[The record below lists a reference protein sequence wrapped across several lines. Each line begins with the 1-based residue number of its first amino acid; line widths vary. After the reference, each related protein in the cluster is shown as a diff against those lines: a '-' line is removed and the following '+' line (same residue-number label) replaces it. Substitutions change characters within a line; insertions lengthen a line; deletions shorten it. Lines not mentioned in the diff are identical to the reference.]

1 MNVFVGELPPPYGG
15 VAVKDKLMFQQIY
28 EPSGVKMI
36 DLVECKWEPWKI
48 PIVGINLVVSL
59 LRAEHV

>member
-1 MNVFVGELPPPYGG
+1 MNVFVGDLPPPYGG

-36 DLVECKWEPWKI
+36 NLVECKWKP
-48 PIVGINLVVSL
+48 
-59 LRAEHV
+59 

>member
-28 EPSGVKMI
+28 EPSGVK
-36 DLVECKWEPWKI
+36 
-48 PIVGINLVVSL
+48 
-59 LRAEHV
+59 